1 MQWGK
6 ANQTIRVIAMLS
18 RKQMRRLIKSVYGA
32 NNKYSKELMRL
43 YKRASRQIQGEISTF
58 LSSKASWSGKPSKDD
73 LDDTRRELERISNE
87 DVSSLVN
94 GAIAMIT
101 VGHPKN
107 SDLVTARISVPMI
120 NVAKQQHTQLRQM
133 AGQIPQKVQKIS
145 HVQQSVTPQYHQL
158 PPNYDLMLQ
167 RSASKAVD
175 GYSSSQNNINSNIQ
189 SVITRIKEV
198 AQQASQSSDSSI
210 NWPKRLEKIL
220 TGNNVSNGASGTAQ
234 RIIRTEACHD
244 LNNSTIDD
252 YQARGVS
259 QYRFMSLEA
268 ENSCSECTDIDGNT
282 YDVDDAEE
290 GVNLPPMHPNCQCWI
305 VEVHDSDADD
315 LPSVDDMMDDDDFE

>member
-1 MQWGK
+1 
-6 ANQTIRVIAMLS
+6 MLS

-73 LDDTRRELERISNE
+73 LDDARRELERISNE
-87 DVSSLVN
+87 DVSSIAN
-94 GAIAMIT
+94 GAIAM
-101 VGHPKN
+101 VALGHPTN
-107 SDLVTARISVPMI
+107 GDLETARIAVPMI
-120 NVAKQQHTQLRQM
+120 QVAKQQHAQLRQM
-133 AGQIPQKVQKIS
+133 ARTVPQKVQEIS
-145 HVQQSVTPQYHQL
+145 HVQSNVTPQYHRL
-158 PPNYDLMLQ
+158 PVNYDLMLQ
-167 RSASKAVD
+167 HTASRAVD
-175 GYSSSQNNINSNIQ
+175 NYNSGDNNINGNVQ
-189 SVITRIKEV
+189 NVITKIKQV
-198 AQQASQSSDSSI
+198 VQQASQSSDANIDWAS
-210 NWPKRLEKIL
+210 RVEKIL
-220 TGNNVSNGASGTAQ
+220 TGNNVSKGASGSAQ
-234 RIIRTEACHD
+234 RIIRTEACRY
-244 LNNSTIDD
+244 LNNSTIAD

-305 VEVHDSDADD
+305 VEVHNSDVDD
-315 LPSVDDMMDDDDFE
+315 LPSVDDMMNDNDFE